1 MKTAIYPG
9 SFDPMTKRHMDV
21 LERAASMFDKIII
34 AVLDNTKKKC
44 LLSTEERVNLIKKSV
59 AHLTNVYVDSF
70 DGLTIEYARTQGATV
85 LIRGLRAV
93 SDFEYEMQLSQM
105 NSALA
110 PEINTIFLI
119 TKPEYNFVSSSV
131 IKEIVMMGGDIS
143 EFVPENV
150 KDFLEEKY
158 NKIKENKDV

>member
-1 MKTAIYPG
+1 
-9 SFDPMTKRHMDV
+9 
-21 LERAASMFDKIII
+21 
-34 AVLDNTKKKC
+34 
-44 LLSTEERVNLIKKSV
+44 
-59 AHLTNVYVDSF
+59 
-70 DGLTIEYARTQGATV
+70 
-85 LIRGLRAV
+85 
-93 SDFEYEMQLSQM
+93 MQLSQM

-143 EFVPENV
+143 EFVPEIV

-158 NKIKENKDV
+158 NNK